1 MAQPVS
7 RQHGR
12 RNFNT
17 RTRKK
22 QPLNHL
28 KNHSPTTPKRGAET
42 AFLKSPSTWGFQSL
56 KTGVSQTYPIG
67 VSHTCH
73 RGVTHTCFEAVEASR
88 KKMGKWA
95 TGNCGIRLE
104 ASGQKQRQGKGQ
116 KESDETEVSESSL
129 IQLFVNTFFLSL
141 RRNSSAVLH

>member
-28 KNHSPTTPKRGAET
+28 KNHSPTTPKRGSET
-42 AFLKSPSTWGFQSL
+42 ALLKSPSTWGFQSL
-56 KTGVSQTYPIG
+56 KTGVT
-67 VSHTCH
+67 HTCH

-95 TGNCGIRLE
+95 TGNCRIRLE

-116 KESDETEVSESSL
+116 KESDETEMSESSL